1 MTAYVFPGQGAQFP
15 RMGQQLFDLSA
26 RAKAL
31 FQQADDVLGYS
42 LSQVMFTGDEEALK
56 ATKITQPAI
65 FLHSVITYL
74 TAEDAPRPDAV
85 AGHSLGEYSCLV
97 AAGALAFP
105 DALRLVGERAQA
117 MQAAADA
124 QPGTMAAVL
133 GLDDAMIESACAEID
148 EVVVPANYNSP
159 GQLVISGSEAGI
171 EAATKVLTDLGA
183 RRVVKLNVGGAFHSP
198 LMAPA
203 AARLREAIEATRFTP
218 PGCPVYQNTDAAPS
232 VDPQVIKAKLIEQ
245 LTAPVRWTQTIQRLR
260 ADGMDTFVEVGGK
273 GGILAGLIRKVDRSL
288 TATQFAS

>member
-1 MTAYVFPGQGAQFP
+1 
-15 RMGQQLFDLSA
+15 MGQQLFDLSA

-245 LTAPVRWTQTIQRLR
+245 LTAPVRWTQTIQRLQ

>member
-15 RMGQQLFDLSA
+15 GMGKQLFNLSA
-26 RAKAL
+26 QAKAL
-31 FQQADDVLGYS
+31 FQQADEVLGYA
-42 LSQVMFTGDEEALK
+42 LSKVMFTGDEEALK

-65 FLHSVITYL
+65 FLHSVITFL
-74 TAEDAPRPDAV
+74 TAEDAPQPDAV

-105 DALRLVGERAQA
+105 DALRLVGQRALA

-124 QPGTMAAVL
+124 EPGTMAAVL
-133 GLDDAMIESACAEID
+133 GLDDAIIEAACAEIE

-171 EAATKVLTDLGA
+171 ETATKILTDLGA
-183 RRVVKLNVGGAFHSP
+183 RRVIKLPVGGAFHSP

-203 AARLREAIEATRFTP
+203 AASLREVIEATRFTP
-218 PGCPVYQNTDAAPS
+218 PGCPVYQNTDASPS
-232 VDPQVIKAKLIEQ
+232 VDPEVIKAKLIRQ
-245 LTAPVRWTQTIQRLR
+245 LTAPVRWTQTIQRLQ
-260 ADGMDTFVEVGGK
+260 ADGMNTFVEVGGK
-273 GGILAGLIRKVDRSL
+273 GGILAGLIRKVDRNL
-288 TATQFAS
+288 TVNQL